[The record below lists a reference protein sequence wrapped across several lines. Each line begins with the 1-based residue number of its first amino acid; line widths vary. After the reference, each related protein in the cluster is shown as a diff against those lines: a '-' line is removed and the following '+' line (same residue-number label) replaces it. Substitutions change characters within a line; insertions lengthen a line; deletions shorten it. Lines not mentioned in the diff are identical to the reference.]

1 MQVTFWPHK
10 PSRSFLDRLEKLVSE
25 EPAIKLI
32 IKDSEDEPS
41 LADPGGV
48 RRCRTTFS
56 LSENSIFSCSDP
68 KATSMVYLT
77 RLDRVLVV
85 ELAMIKFS
93 RFLQRFKLRSRSFYS
108 RECAKCNGSA
118 NFLLIFVKNNVASL
132 VRDRDSLLRH
142 LKLSHGSILSSR
154 DAGHSPFIPKV
165 VV

>member
-41 LADPGGV
+41 LADPG
-48 RRCRTTFS
+48 RCRTTFS

-108 RECAKCNGSA
+108 RECAMCIGSA

-132 VRDRDSLLRH
+132 VRDRDSLVRH
-142 LKLSHGSILSSR
+142 FKLSHGKF
-154 DAGHSPFIPKV
+154 A
-165 VV
+165 